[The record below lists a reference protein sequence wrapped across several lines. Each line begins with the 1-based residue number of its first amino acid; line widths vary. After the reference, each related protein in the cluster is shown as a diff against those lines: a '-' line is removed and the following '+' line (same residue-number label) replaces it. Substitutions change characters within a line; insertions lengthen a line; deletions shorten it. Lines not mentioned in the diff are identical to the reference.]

1 MDNQFTGLF
10 IRAEIM
16 QCSKLKLAEKLLVAL
31 IDSLDNSDKGCYAS
45 NKYLAD
51 VLQFSEQ
58 TVANM
63 VYSLRKKGALQNT
76 FFDGKNRGLRVF
88 VPCSGNMLTP
98 QSKDMVTQ
106 ESNHTDMLTQ
116 ESKDN
121 LTLQSKHPDKL
132 TQISKD
138 KVTPQSKHN
147 NKLTQMSNEAY
158 SNEER
163 SLLSGVTDSILYNS
177 NNKEIYS
184 EIKKSEAIDDTDWM
198 QVAQAMIEYAKGEG
212 KSQWSFMAGM
222 YNYQEEPD
230 KLISL
235 WCSKAQPYDLKN
247 WKKNFRNLTTWIKN
261 EAQNTF
267 RSAQATEKKDEK
279 PVRDCG
285 YPIYDPKTMKGLRV
299 DCLKMEIDGL
309 PWYVDCDYKPICIVE
324 EWRHRYEL

>member
-1 MDNQFTGLF
+1 MDNQFTGF
-10 IRAEIM
+10 FVRQEIAM
-16 QCSKLKLAEKLLVAL
+16 CGRLTIKEKYLLAV
-31 IDSLDNSDKGCYAS
+31 IDSLDTPDRGCYAS
-45 NKYLAD
+45 NKYL
-51 VLQFSEQ
+51 SEIVMLPQQ

-63 VYSLRKKGALQNT
+63 ITDLRKKGILQSVSE
-76 FFDGKNRGLRVF
+76 DIRRRGLRVF
-88 VPCSGNMLTP
+88 VPCSNKENSIEFNEDTLTAHSKGITTGSNSLTAGSKGLTTGGKADVTTGGNSLTA
-98 QSKDMVTQ
+98 DGNT
-106 ESNHTDMLTQ
+106 LTAHGN
-116 ESKDN
+116 DLYHGRYN
-121 LTLQSKHPDKL
+121 PLPPT
-132 TQISKD
+132 
-138 KVTPQSKHN
+138 
-147 NKLTQMSNEAY
+147 
-158 SNEER
+158 
-163 SLLSGVTDSILYNS
+163 VTDIIDNIIVD
-177 NNKEIYS
+177 NKEIYS
-184 EIKKSEAIDDTDWM
+184 ESKKSEPIDDTDWM
-198 QVAQAMIEYAKGEG
+198 QVAKAMIEYAKGEG
-212 KSQWSFMAGM
+212 KNQWSFMAGM

-267 RSAQATEKKDEK
+267 RSVQATEKKEEK